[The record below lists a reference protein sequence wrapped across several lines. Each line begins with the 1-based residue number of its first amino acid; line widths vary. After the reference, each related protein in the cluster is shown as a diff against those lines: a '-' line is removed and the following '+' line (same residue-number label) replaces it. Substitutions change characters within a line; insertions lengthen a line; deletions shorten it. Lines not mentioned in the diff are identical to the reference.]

1 MPPELLSPIG
11 FIRLKPILSAASGV
25 NPPAYRIKS
34 KTECASEQKS
44 NDAAVKDA
52 QKGPSK
58 EGFALR
64 MMEQSTNYAAA
75 WDAQIVSNER
85 SVQDARGV
93 SQPS

>member
-1 MPPELLSPIG
+1 M
-11 FIRLKPILSAASGV
+11 SAGRDA
-25 NPPAYRIKS
+25 RIKS
-34 KTECASEQKS
+34 KTECASDTEQRS

-58 EGFALR
+58 EEFALR
-64 MMEQSTNYAAA
+64 MMEQITTMQQRGMHKSCPMK
-75 WDAQIVSNER
+75 R